1 MMARQDVEVGS
12 SNVDGL
18 RLSPQPGATVRGRLR
33 VESSGKRFDP
43 DQVYLV
49 LQPVDGQDDDVAIP
63 GANFSNLAH
72 VAAGGEFVWSDVPP
86 GNYYVQILGNGSG
99 ANEDWFIKTVLS
111 GTRDVGESGIAVSGG
126 TVFLDL
132 VASSNGAV
140 VDGVV
145 ADSKHQAVA
154 NAVVVAVPETR
165 MRGRVDQYRQTVS
178 DQNGHFSLRGI
189 RGGTY
194 TLFAWE
200 SVDGQAYFNPEFLK
214 SYEGQGKALQ
224 LSEGDRK
231 TVQLTVI
238 AAGDEQ

>member
-1 MMARQDVEVGS
+1 MA
-12 SNVDGL
+12 
-18 RLSPQPGATVRGRLR
+18 GR
-33 VESSGKRFDP
+33 F
-43 DQVYLV
+43 
-49 LQPVDGQDDDVAIP
+49 
-63 GANFSNLAH
+63 FSTWWLART
-72 VAAGGEFVWSDVPP
+72 A
-86 GNYYVQILGNGSG
+86 
-99 ANEDWFIKTVLS
+99 
-111 GTRDVGESGIAVSGG
+111 
-126 TVFLDL
+126 
-132 VASSNGAV
+132 AV
-140 VDGVV
+140 VEGVV
-145 ADSKHQAVA
+145 ADPKGQAVA

-238 AAGDEQ
+238 AAGR

>member
-1 MMARQDVEVGS
+1 
-12 SNVDGL
+12 
-18 RLSPQPGATVRGRLR
+18 
-33 VESSGKRFDP
+33 
-43 DQVYLV
+43 
-49 LQPVDGQDDDVAIP
+49 
-63 GANFSNLAH
+63 

-86 GNYYVQILGNGSG
+86 GKYDVQILGKGSG

-111 GTRDVGESGIAVSGG
+111 GTRDAGESGIAVSGG

-132 VASSNGAV
+132 VASANGAV
-140 VDGVV
+140 VEGV
-145 ADSKHQAVA
+145 AGDSKGRPVA
-154 NAVVVAVPETR
+154 NAVVVAVPESR
-165 MRGRVDQYRQTVS
+165 MRGRIDQYRQTVS

-200 SVDGQAYFNPEFLK
+200 SVEGQAYYDPEFLK
-214 SYEGQGKALQ
+214 SCEGQGQGLQ
-224 LSEGDRK
+224 LSEADRK